1 MERIRNWYKIN
12 IAPVLPCLRMNRKS
26 LLYAVCILGLFLFA
40 LNDVQ
45 IVWNVSRVL
54 ENNAAEAETCHLLCR
69 SITEEQVE
77 ALRTSRK
84 NFSKHRDGAFEIVY
98 VEKLETFS
106 GDRFDVGIKFV
117 TQPNAFY
124 RGDIIVCYNS
134 FMQNYKQY
142 LCQTTGAEL
151 ALTPLYYKE
160 ADYKWSTLVYH
171 IVDAIGFRRG
181 STITTVLDTEADY
194 LVKSPLGLDPERISE
209 TTIHFFKTFGLV
221 LLIGFCAVT
230 GVVYLESEHMRFDF
244 SVFAAFG
251 ADNKRLA
258 GYMLYKM
265 LILSL
270 LIQIPCMVLSYI
282 AGFLRYGVLVF
293 SVSPVLFL
301 RSMLI
306 VMVMLE
312 SIAATVLRIQ
322 TEQTVIRR
330 MTSENNDTFLLSPR
344 KTFTFQDTGSFTRD
358 YAFLCL
364 KRYAKFYGIIFLI
377 VGISAVL
384 MNRTADIGD
393 TPQLPGQYTVHFPY
407 KMEYEIFEQNFVHDI
422 CAVDDR
428 LAIQAA
434 ITETSERSAVLLKID
449 GAIVENCIFA
459 AAGETLYQQYPETRE
474 VIRNGNVVVFASDT
488 PDRIEILK
496 PVQRKGSIP
505 ERLTVEKLP
514 TVEKLSTGEK
524 LLSAYET
531 AYTYETISCKT
542 ACSPYGPI
550 RQEEGAVTV
559 YLPFSLY
566 KEIFGI
572 QPAEIALR
580 HIRLPETYIETA
592 GSLKTEKYKST
603 YYTDDVSFV
612 CEYYLEHGAVID
624 GEISD
629 ILLDENAVA
638 IRGSRSGLEAL
649 GLSAGDRLEISTTG
663 RMKIGT
669 KDTTIPPV
677 LTERLRKLSYSYQ
690 KYRVCAVILDDM
702 EGIEILMYPLVY
714 ETITGFDLA
723 YHTAEIAFTED
734 TSNAKEIASELRRI
748 AGQYYEAYI
757 TDNDTQREMQL
768 LAAYDRQAEEGIVSG
783 CVGIIS
789 ILLFWELFM
798 IFEKRRDTEKRI
810 LRTYGGTERQIKK
823 LFLFPHMVAGIGGI
837 AMYVIIRILD
847 I

>member
-1 MERIRNWYKIN
+1 ME
-12 IAPVLPCLRMNRKS
+12 
-26 LLYAVCILGLFLFA
+26 
-40 LNDVQ
+40 
-45 IVWNVSRVL
+45 
-54 ENNAAEAETCHLLCR
+54 E
-69 SITEEQVE
+69 
-77 ALRTSRK
+77 
-84 NFSKHRDGAFEIVY
+84 
-98 VEKLETFS
+98 LETVS
-106 GDRFDVGIKFV
+106 GNRFDVGIEFV

-134 FMQNYKQY
+134 FMRNYKQY

-160 ADYKWSTLVYH
+160 ADYKCSTLVYH

-181 STITTVLDTEADY
+181 STVTTVLDTEADY

-209 TTIHFFKTFGLV
+209 TTVHFFKTFGLV
-221 LLIGFCAVT
+221 LLIGFCEVT

-265 LILSL
+265 LVLSL

-282 AGFLRYGVLVF
+282 AGLLRYGLLVF
-293 SVSPVLFL
+293 SVSPILFL

-312 SIAATVLRIQ
+312 SIAATVLKIQ

-344 KTFTFQDTGSFTRD
+344 KTFIFQDTGSFTRD

-384 MNRTADIGD
+384 MNRTANIGD
-393 TPQLPGQYTVHFPY
+393 TPPLPGQYTVNFPF
-407 KMEYEIFEQNFVHDI
+407 KMEYEVFEQNFVHDI
-422 CAVDDR
+422 YAVDNH
-428 LAIQAA
+428 LAIQTA

-449 GAIVENCIFA
+449 GNIVGNCIFA
-459 AAGETLYQQYPETRE
+459 AAGEVLYQQYPETRE

-488 PDRIEILK
+488 PDSIEILK

-505 ERLTVEKLP
+505 ERLT
-514 TVEKLSTGEK
+514 GEK
-524 LLSAYET
+524 LLSAYEA

-542 ACSPYGPI
+542 YPI
-550 RQEEGAVTV
+550 RQEEEAVTV

-580 HIRLPETYIETA
+580 HIRLPETYTETTRGLNA
-592 GSLKTEKYKST
+592 EKYKST

-638 IRGSRSGLEAL
+638 IRGSQSGLEAL

-677 LTERLRKLSYSYQ
+677 LTERLRKLSYSY
-690 KYRVCAVILDDM
+690 KNYRICAVILDDM
-702 EGIEILMYPLVY
+702 EGIEILMHPLVY
-714 ETITGFDLA
+714 ETITGCNFA
-723 YHTAEIAFTED
+723 YNTAEIIITENTAD
-734 TSNAKEIASELRRI
+734 TKAIASALRRI
-748 AGQYYEAYI
+748 AGQYYETYI
-757 TDNDTQREMQL
+757 TDNDTQRKTQL
-768 LAAYDRQAEEGIVSG
+768 LAAYDRQAEEVIVSG

-789 ILLFWELFM
+789 ILLIWELFM
-798 IFEKRRDTEKRI
+798 IFEKRRDTEKLI
-810 LRTYGGTERQIKK
+810 LRTSGGTERQIKK
-823 LFLFPHMVAGIGGI
+823 LFLLPHIVAGIGDI
-837 AMYVIIRILD
+837 VIYTILRILD
-847 I
+847 V

>member
-1 MERIRNWYKIN
+1 METLRNWYKIN

-40 LNDVQ
+40 LNDIQ

-54 ENNAAEAETCHLLCR
+54 ENNAAEGETCHLICR
-69 SITEEQVE
+69 SITEEQVD

-106 GDRFDVGIKFV
+106 GDRFDVGIEFV

-151 ALTPLYYKE
+151 TLTPLYYKE
-160 ADYKWSTLVYH
+160 ADYKCSTLVYH

-181 STITTVLDTEADY
+181 STVTTVLDTEAEY

-209 TTIHFFKTFGLV
+209 TTVHFFKTFGLV

-230 GVVYLESEHMRFDF
+230 ALVYLESERIRFDF

-265 LILSL
+265 LVLSL
-270 LIQIPCMVLSYI
+270 LIQIPCVVLSYI
-282 AGFLRYGVLVF
+282 AGLLRYGVLVF
-293 SVSPVLFL
+293 SVSPILFL

-312 SIAATVLRIQ
+312 SVAATVLKIQ

-330 MTSENNDTFLLSPR
+330 MASENNDTFLLSPR
-344 KTFTFQDTGSFTRD
+344 KTFIFQDTGSFPRD

-364 KRYAKFYGIIFLI
+364 KRYAKFYGIIFLM
-377 VGISAVL
+377 VGISALL
-384 MNRTADIGD
+384 MNRTTNIGD
-393 TPQLPGQYTVHFPY
+393 TPSLPGQYTVHFPY
-407 KMEYEIFEQNFVHDI
+407 KMEYEIFEQNFVPDI
-422 CAVDDR
+422 YAVDDR
-428 LAIQAA
+428 LVMQAS
-434 ITETSERSAVLLKID
+434 ITETPERSAVLLKID
-449 GAIVENCIFA
+449 GNIVENCIFA

-474 VIRNGNVVVFASDT
+474 VIHNGNVVVFSSDT
-488 PDRIEILK
+488 PDIMEILK

-505 ERLTVEKLP
+505 ERLT
-514 TVEKLSTGEK
+514 GEK

-531 AYTYETISCKT
+531 AYSYETISCET
-542 ACSPYGPI
+542 YPI
-550 RQEEGAVTV
+550 RQEEEAVTV

-572 QPAEIALR
+572 QPAEITLR
-580 HIRLPETYIETA
+580 HIRLPETYTETSGGLHA
-592 GSLKTEKYKST
+592 EKYKST
-603 YYTDDVSFV
+603 YYTADVSFV
-612 CEYYLEHGAVID
+612 CEYYLEHGAVIEVD
-624 GEISD
+624 FSD

-638 IRGSRSGLEAL
+638 IRASRSELEAL
-649 GLSAGDRLEISTTG
+649 GLSVDDRLEISTAG
-663 RMKIGT
+663 RGKAGA
-669 KDTTIPPV
+669 KDTTVPLK
-677 LTERLRKLSYSYQ
+677 LTERLRNLSYSYQ
-690 KYRVCAVILDDM
+690 KYRICAIILDDM
-702 EGIEILMYPLVY
+702 EGIEILMHPLVY
-714 ETITGFDLA
+714 ETIAGFDLA
-723 YHTAEIAFTED
+723 YTTAEIILAENTAD
-734 TSNAKEIASELRRI
+734 TKVVASALRSV
-748 AGQYYEAYI
+748 AGQYYEAYV
-757 TDNDTQREMQL
+757 TDNNTQRKTQL
-768 LAAYDRQAEEGIVSG
+768 LATYDRQAEEATVSV

-789 ILLFWELFM
+789 ILLLWELFM
-798 IFEKRRDTEKRI
+798 IFEKRRDTEKLI
-810 LRTYGGTERQIKK
+810 LRTYGGTEKQITK
-823 LFLFPHMVAGIGGI
+823 LCLFPHMVAGICSI
-837 AMYVIIRILD
+837 AIYVIIRILD